1 MFKGEHR
8 IKTALAR
15 AKTIGIQHIQK
26 TTSWLNQ
33 NKLRLI
39 KTVGTT
45 ASAMLIF
52 GTIVW
57 WGNHYVDE
65 HTNEVFHVYVKGE
78 EAGTISD
85 PEIVEKFILDKVK
98 ELEEQYPNANML
110 LNAEGITY
118 EPEKAFMIDSDDE
131 QVLDKLDQMLTAV
144 AVGVEIKIDDRVVG
158 IVKDQETADAILAQ
172 VQEQYIPQ
180 HSKKKNDQVSILSVN
195 ESSNQGQG
203 QGSSQLEEVGFV
215 EQVAVEMIETKPEQI
230 ATAEDIIEKLRIGD
244 TKPTQYVV
252 EPGDCV
258 NCIASKFDVSPQVIY
273 DNNNLTEDSILNI
286 GDVLDLT
293 VEKPLLSVKTV
304 ERQVEMKE
312 VPFDTIVEY
321 DNKARVGV
329 DKVIAS
335 GIPGQKLVTFL
346 TTKINGYWAEEE
358 IIDEEI
364 IVEPTPQVLRKGT
377 LVIKG
382 EGTGKF
388 AHPLKGKIK
397 RTSSFGMRWGRMHNG
412 VDYTS
417 TNKNI
422 YASDSGVVEIASSH
436 RSYGK
441 YVVIDHKN
449 GYKTLY
455 AHLSKINTK
464 KGSKVEKG
472 DVIGVMGNTGNSTG
486 VHLHFEIQKNGKPV
500 NPLNHL

>member
-15 AKTIGIQHIQK
+15 AKTIGTQTIQK

-33 NKLRLI
+33 NKFNLI

-52 GTIVW
+52 GAIVW

-65 HTNEVFHVYVKGE
+65 HTNEVFHVYVEGE

-85 PEIVEKFILDKVK
+85 PEVVEKFILDKVK
-98 ELEEQYPNANML
+98 ELESQYPHAHML

-118 EPEKAFMIDSDDE
+118 ESERAFMIDSDDE
-131 QVLDKLDQMLTAV
+131 LVLDKLDGLLTAV
-144 AVGVEIKIDDRVVG
+144 AFGVEIRIDNEVVG

-180 HSKKKNDQVSILSVN
+180 ESMKKNDQVSILSVN
-195 ESSNQGQG
+195 NDASNKGQ
-203 QGSSQLEEVGFV
+203 SQLEQVGFV
-215 EQVAVEMIETKPEQI
+215 EEVDVEMIETRPEQI
-230 ATAEDIIEKLRIGD
+230 ASAEEIVEKLRVGN

-252 EPGDCV
+252 VSGDCV
-258 NCIASKFDVSPQVIY
+258 NCIAERFDVSPQVIY
-273 DNNNLTEDSILNI
+273 DNNNLNEDSILNI

-304 ERQVEMKE
+304 EREVEMKE
-312 VPFDTIVEY
+312 VPFETIIEY
-321 DNKARVGV
+321 DANARVGV

-335 GIPGQKLVTFL
+335 GVPGQKLVTFL
-346 TTKINGYWAEEE
+346 TTKVNGYWAGEE
-358 IIDEEI
+358 IIDEEVI
-364 IVEPTPQVLRKGT
+364 LEPIPQILRKGT
-377 LVIKG
+377 LVVKG

-388 AHPLKGKIK
+388 AHPLKGKIR

-422 YASDSGVVEIASSH
+422 YASDNGVVEIASSH
-436 RSYGK
+436 RSYGN

-464 KGSKVEKG
+464 KGNTVEKG
-472 DVIGVMGNTGNSTG
+472 DNIGVMGNTGNSTG

-500 NPLNHL
+500 NPLSYL